1 VFLVGGGGDDIA
13 GVWPPECESAGAPLT
28 WMTRE
33 IRKITRSHVARTRV
47 LAAWAAQGHISA
59 CGVAGCTAWGTLA
72 APHGHKMGSGR
83 SGPVSAGEGRVHYA
97 WERNQ
102 LIARAPAWPR
112 VVDGDYFLVWGPMR
126 RVARVGVPLVEW
138 VVEWRSWSQ
147 GVCLHWAAVLSS
159 PHVSACYLCIPVP
172 TDVK

>member
-1 VFLVGGGGDDIA
+1 VSGFVCKPSRMRASLMLPPVNSPGVQGSFVSRGGGGDDIA
-13 GVWPPECESAGAPLT
+13 GVSAPVCGSAGAPLT
-28 WMTRE
+28 WMTCD

-126 RVARVGVPLVEW
+126 RVARVGVPLVQW
-138 VVEWRSWSQ
+138 VVE
-147 GVCLHWAAVLSS
+147 
-159 PHVSACYLCIPVP
+159 
-172 TDVK
+172 